1 MKLLVD
7 IGNTALKAAWVENSV
22 FGKTYRYQGEKGA
35 DFIVS
40 LTEGQ
45 RPDLLV
51 ISSVK
56 AITGSARTKLEQC
69 AVKTII
75 LDPASRELREK
86 WGLPAWLSSDRCASI
101 IAAREMFRGRS
112 CTIIDLGNTITT
124 DFISESGEYLGGNI
138 TLGLVSRYKGLN
150 RYAKNMPFLPLTDE
164 DPEKFS
170 LDFENSIHSGIVGGI
185 SAEISS
191 QIEIFPKNAVII
203 TGADANYFVK
213 RLKNSIFAVSNL
225 VLLGLAQITIDENE

>member
-22 FGKTYRYQGEKGA
+22 FGKTYRYQGEKGV

-45 RPDLLV
+45 RPDFLV

-69 AVKTII
+69 ASKTVI
-75 LDPASRELREK
+75 LDSNNHELREK
-86 WGLPAWLSSDRCASI
+86 WGFPAWLSSDRCASI
-101 IAAREMFRGRS
+101 IAAREMFKNRS

-124 DFISESGEYLGGNI
+124 DFINEQGEYLGGNI

-164 DPEKFS
+164 VPSKYS
-170 LDFENSIHSGIVGGI
+170 LEFENSIHSGIINGI
-185 SAEISS
+185 LAEINS
-191 QIEIFPKNAVII
+191 QIEIFPQNAVII

-225 VLLGLAQITIDENE
+225 VLLGLAQITVDENE